1 MSLALY
7 VQSAYS
13 NLMNNAANTK
23 AQGCMVA
30 VDLMQG
36 CHPEFG
42 ALEGEAL
49 TECRRV
55 LAMQGYRLMV
65 TPALRAVRG
74 RDESGS
80 PSEVL

>member
-1 MSLALY
+1 
-7 VQSAYS
+7 
-13 NLMNNAANTK
+13 
-23 AQGCMVA
+23 MVA

-36 CHPEFG
+36 CRPEFD
-42 ALEGEAL
+42 AVDGEAL

-55 LAMQGYRLMV
+55 LAMQGYRLEV
-65 TPALRAVRG
+65 APKLRAVRG